1 MILGSAGRTGLQ
13 WFGLRPEG
21 PEQPVPPSEAPWLP
35 GYELRS
41 QVTVKPL
48 PLPLRHPGWAL
59 TAPDESIMV
68 SSSSGK
74 LDMDPDEPEVTLAP
88 LVDQLWKLDSG

>member
-1 MILGSAGRTGLQ
+1 M
-13 WFGLRPEG
+13 
-21 PEQPVPPSEAPWLP
+21 
-35 GYELRS
+35 
-41 QVTVKPL
+41 KPL
-48 PLPLRHPGWAL
+48 PLPLRDPGWAL

-74 LDMDPDEPEVTLAP
+74 LEMTPDEPEVTLAP